1 MVKVAVTGIVTVVV
15 ETPVD
20 RRVTSD
26 NCMLAEPE
34 LERPAV
40 TVTVTV
46 DGAGHKLCKIEDGIP
61 EVALAICA
69 ALF

>member
-1 MVKVAVTGIVTVVV
+1 MVV

-20 RRVTSD
+20 RRVTVD

-34 LERPAV
+34 AESPAV

-46 DGAGHKLCKIEDGIP
+46 DGAGHELCSRDDGFP
-61 EVALAICA
+61 DVALAICA